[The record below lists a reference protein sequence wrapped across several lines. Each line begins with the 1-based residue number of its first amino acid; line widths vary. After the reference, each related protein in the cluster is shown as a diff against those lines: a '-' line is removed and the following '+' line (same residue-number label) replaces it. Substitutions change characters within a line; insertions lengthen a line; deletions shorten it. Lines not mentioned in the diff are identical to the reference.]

1 MRGGT
6 KLAKKSLKSL
16 RKYTDEADDFSSKVV
31 MEYFEE
37 DILDHLRWCLNYDY
51 KSDAGV
57 GNATKVLNDG
67 EMFTLNC
74 P

>member
-1 MRGGT
+1 M
-6 KLAKKSLKSL
+6 
-16 RKYTDEADDFSSKVV
+16 DEADDFSSKVV

-37 DILDHLRWCLNYDY
+37 HILDHLRWCLNYY
-51 KSDAGV
+51 KSDTGV